1 MSIVASRPVISRI
14 ADELFNRLMRLTA
27 EYSILCPVTEVIR
40 PTRLGGYTPKN
51 LQVVLTK
58 GGDER
63 VTELDCPGSPMAEA
77 HRQRFNIRCHVLPSE
92 KDTTP
97 VDEYCEVME
106 AAIKM
111 VVTDATRWESFNEL
125 AITADWLACEGIDS
139 DGSFDGV
146 NVPIAITYRHDENNP
161 YNVRA

>member
-1 MSIVASRPVISRI
+1 MSVIEARPVISRI
-14 ADELFNRLMRLTA
+14 ADELFNRLQKLMA

-58 GGDER
+58 GAVEE
-63 VTELDCPGSPMAEA
+63 VLELMCPGNPPAIA
-77 HRQRFNIRCHVLPSE
+77 WRQVFNIRCHVLPSE
-92 KDTTP
+92 KDPTP

-106 AAIKM
+106 AAVKM
-111 VVTDATRWESFNEL
+111 VVTDASRWEGMAEL
-125 AITADWLACEGIDS
+125 AINSEWLPTENIDS

-146 NVPIAITYRHDENNP
+146 NVPIAITYRVDENDP
-161 YNVRA
+161 YTVRA